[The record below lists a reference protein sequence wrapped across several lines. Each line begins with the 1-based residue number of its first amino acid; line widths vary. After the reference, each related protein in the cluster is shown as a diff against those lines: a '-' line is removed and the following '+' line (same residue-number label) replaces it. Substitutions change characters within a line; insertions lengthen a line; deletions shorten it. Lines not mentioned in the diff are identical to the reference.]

1 MKAAVIGAGMA
12 GITIARQLRV
22 QGMEVTL
29 FDKSKGTGG
38 RMSSR
43 SWQGGW
49 IDHGAPYFAARTEE
63 FYSYL
68 QARIP
73 STACQRWLARVQGIP
88 NNDELVGYIG
98 VPRNSSITRGLLGDL
113 NFQPS
118 TRIAR
123 LEREGQRWLLFNDGE
138 SLLGEWDMVVLSA
151 PAPQTYALVRDIPE
165 IAVQVKKA
173 EMEPCWVAAVQL
185 SLPLR
190 KAAEVMIDPAPGLR
204 RIVAN
209 SAKPGRNNDGVY
221 LLQATADWTQEHL
234 EGSPEQVGPK
244 LCELFDQKFTPAKPP
259 VLLFAHRWRY
269 AFTKTALEKEF
280 LWGRG
285 LQIGICGDWCI
296 GRTVE
301 DAWISAMA
309 LGKRISEGIQ

>member
-12 GITIARQLRV
+12 GVTIARQLV
-22 QGMEVTL
+22 EQGMDVTL

-63 FYSYL
+63 FSGYL
-68 QARIP
+68 QAQIP
-73 STACQRWLARVQGIP
+73 STVCQPWPARVQGLP

-123 LEREGQRWLLFNDGE
+123 LERDGNRWLLFNDGE
-138 SLLGEWDMVVLSA
+138 SLLGHWDLLVITA
-151 PAPQTYALVRDIPE
+151 PAPQTYALVRDLPE
-165 IAVQVKKA
+165 MADQVRKV
-173 EMEPCWVAAVQL
+173 EMEACWVAAVQL
-185 SLPLR
+185 STPLNA
-190 KAAEVMIDPAPGLR
+190 AAEVMIDPAPGLR
-204 RIVAN
+204 RIVNN
-209 SAKPGRNNDGVY
+209 SVKPGRNNQGVY
-221 LLQATADWTQEHL
+221 LVQASADWSQEHL
-234 EGSPEQVGPK
+234 EESPEQVGTR
-244 LCELFDQKFTPAKPP
+244 LCDLFGQKFSPP
-259 VLLFAHRWRY
+259 QRPELLFAHRWRY
-269 AFTKTALEKEF
+269 AFTKTPLGKDF
-280 LWGRG
+280 LWSQG

-296 GRTVE
+296 GRSVE

-309 LGKRISEGIQ
+309 LAGKISEES